1 MNINMISWMAS
12 NRVIGKDNQLPRHYS
27 EDLKHFKEITSN
39 HVVVMG
45 YNTYLSIGKPLPN
58 RRNVILSFE
67 KVEGLECYL
76 SIDEM
81 LKQLESEGIQE
92 IFIIG
97 GASIYKQFLPL
108 ANYIYLTEI
117 KKDYEGDTFFPV
129 FEDEFDE
136 VSREVHEEMDFVV
149 YKRK

>member
-1 MNINMISWMAS
+1 MAS

>member
-1 MNINMISWMAS
+1 MIINMISWMAT
-12 NRVIGKDNQLPRHYS
+12 NRTIGNKNQLPRHYS

-58 RRNVILSFE
+58 RRNVILAFE

-81 LKQLESEGIQE
+81 LQQLTSEGVKE

-129 FEDEFDE
+129 FEDDFDE